1 MPDYSTFWK
10 RNRSGAADAFSHSRQ
25 MNRELEQ
32 EIVEPVVAQR
42 ERSGSG
48 HVVNVERAK
57 IEVYKSIK
65 ERNGVGEISIL
76 RQIEQ

>member
-1 MPDYSTFWK
+1 
-10 RNRSGAADAFSHSRQ
+10 

-48 HVVNVERAK
+48 HVLNVERAE

-65 ERNGVGEISIL
+65 ERNGVGQISIL